1 MESFSQKPGGR
12 QTVKK
17 KNPTWNLLLNEF
29 QKKKK
34 EKKNSLKY
42 EKKRQEQDVLG
53 SSRLNQD

>member
-34 EKKNSLKY
+34 KSLKY
-42 EKKRQEQDVLG
+42 EEKRQEQDVLG